1 MNTKE
6 RTTNPVSPQMQPA
19 GTGDGGSSGLDAI
32 RQSAEAMLAASDTA
46 IAKVLSKDS
55 AQFIQQA
62 RQQGGQ

>member
-1 MNTKE
+1 MNTRE
-6 RTTNPVSPQMQPA
+6 RSAIPVSPPPQVA
-19 GTGDGGSSGLDAI
+19 GIGDGGSSGLDAI
-32 RQSAEAMLAASDTA
+32 RQSAEAMLAASDAA